1 MLGCIFKESQL
12 YLYNLW
18 LLIIKV
24 QCINQIYVIALRKLQ
39 TDIYI
44 KFQKIKCLR

>member
-1 MLGCIFKESQL
+1 MLGFIFKKSQL

-18 LLIIKV
+18 LLIIRV
-24 QCINQIYVIALRKLQ
+24 QCINQIHVIAFRKLQ

-44 KFQKIKCLR
+44 KFQK